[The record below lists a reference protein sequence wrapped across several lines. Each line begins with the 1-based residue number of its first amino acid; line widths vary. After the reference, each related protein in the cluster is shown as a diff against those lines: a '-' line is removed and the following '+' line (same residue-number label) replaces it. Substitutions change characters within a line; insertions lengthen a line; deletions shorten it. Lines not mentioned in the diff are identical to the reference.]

1 MLSIVVS
8 TIAFFVA
15 SWYLKRYLE
24 DMGIPKSMTRGT
36 LIFLAA
42 LLISYFVAWLVESLP
57 L

>member
-24 DMGIPKSMTRGT
+24 DMGIPKSLTRGT